1 MKKPALF
8 IAAILFSTFFYDQS
22 IGLNLFLF
30 SILTVVILFI
40 NNQSQFKNRKTL
52 IYSIAYLITGLTIF
66 FHSST
71 LSVIANLVAFF
82 TLIGHLSET
91 KSSIY
96 VSWLNGLDTTIA
108 GFFHRNFAINET
120 NVIEGQEKQKVKI
133 DYLHWAKIIII
144 PAVILITFIT
154 LYKNGNPVFS
164 NIIEKIDFGFINIQW
179 LLVAGLGYYLFNN
192 IHAPIEV
199 EPATELDLKTENTL
213 LKTNAFSI
221 PKLKQ
226 ENQLGIILISLLNA
240 LIVLYLI
247 TDVAFLTSQQDIRAS
262 VYSAQVHSGINA
274 LIASIV
280 IAILILLYVFRGN
293 LNFYDGNKSLKRLA
307 FTWIIL
313 NILLVL
319 SIVFKNG
326 QYIYY
331 FGLTYK
337 RIGVMFYLLLATIGL
352 ATTLFKIYSV
362 KNNWYLFR
370 INTQAAFII
379 LIASSTINWDYHIT
393 NFNFNYAQS
402 MDFGYLIDLS
412 DNNTFLLSEQLENK
426 SLNDDAIRLIESKYN
441 TYAYKLRTNN
451 WQELLYDNFK
461 LDTK

>member
-1 MKKPALF
+1 MKKLALF
-8 IAAILFSTFFYDQS
+8 ISALLFSTFFYDQS

-30 SILTVVILFI
+30 SMLTVVILFI
-40 NNQSQFKNRKTL
+40 NNKSHFKHRKTQ

-71 LSVIANLVAFF
+71 LSLIANFVAFF

-96 VSWLNGLDTTIA
+96 INWLNGLYTTIA
-108 GFFHRNFAINET
+108 GFFYRNFAVNQTESKDEET
-120 NVIEGQEKQKVKI
+120 VEKTPI
-133 DYLHWAKIIII
+133 DYLHWAKIILIPTII
-144 PAVILITFIT
+144 VIAFIM
-154 LYKNGNPVFS
+154 LYKNGSPVFS
-164 NIIEKIDFGFINIQW
+164 NIIDKIDFGFINIQW

-192 IHAPIEV
+192 IYAPIEV
-199 EPATELDLKTENTL
+199 EPATEFDLKTDNTL
-213 LKTNAFSI
+213 LKSEAFSV

-226 ENQLGIILISLLNA
+226 ENQLGVILISLLNA
-240 LIVLYLI
+240 LIVMYLI
-247 TDVAFLTSQQDIRAS
+247 TDITFLTSQQEIRAS

-280 IAILILLYVFRGN
+280 IAILILLNVFRGD
-293 LNFYDGNKSLKRLA
+293 LNFYEGNKTLRRLA
-307 FTWIIL
+307 FTWIVL

-319 SIVFKNG
+319 SIVFKNS

-337 RIGVMFYLLLATIGL
+337 RIGVIVYLIL
-352 ATTLFKIYSV
+352 ATTGLVTTLLKISSV

-402 MDFGYLIDLS
+402 IDYNYVIGLS
-412 DNNTFLLSEQLENK
+412 DNNTLLLSEKLGNK
-426 SLNDDAIRLIESKYN
+426 HLDDDSILLIESKYN
-441 TYAYKLRTNN
+441 KYAYKLRTNN
-451 WQELLYDNFK
+451 WQELQYDNFK
-461 LDTK
+461 LETK